1 MSEFTYEL
9 PNEVDFL
16 NMIIR
21 CLRLG
26 REPLDTNIEKA
37 LRGAKCSFHSDGYY
51 NQRVWDQ
58 IDCTLRISVPFDDY
72 VDITKDKIYSDRI
85 GKIANKILPYSTGY
99 FIFVEIA
106 PSMGRES
113 LSDEVSEII
122 TAFPFLNE
130 IHADLKITGTD
141 MAEIY
146 LAIYYIENT
155 FRHFINQIFLK
166 NYGDEYHLSDY
177 VSSQIMREIA
187 KRKEK
192 DEQNRWLNARGD
204 SEIYYIDFKDI
215 STLIISNWDI
225 FSSYFPDQNWI
236 KVKIEEIVLVRN
248 LVAHNSHVSQSGKR
262 VVLTNCENIMNQISG
277 VINNK

>member
-1 MSEFTYEL
+1 MSEFTYAL

-21 CLRLG
+21 CLQLE
-26 REPLDTNIEKA
+26 REPLDANIAKV
-37 LRGAKCSFHSDGYY
+37 LRGSKCSFHSDGYY
-51 NQRVWDQ
+51 NRRVWNQ
-58 IDCTLRISVPFDDY
+58 IDCILRISVPFDGY
-72 VDITKDKIYSDRI
+72 VYFTDDKTYSDRI
-85 GKIANKILPYSTGY
+85 EKIANKLLPYETGY
-99 FIFVEIA
+99 FLVVEIA
-106 PSMGRES
+106 PSMDRVS

-130 IHADLKITGTD
+130 IHADLKIMGAD

-166 NYGDEYHLSDY
+166 NYGDGYHLSDY
-177 VSSQIMREIA
+177 VSSQIMNEIT
-187 KRKEK
+187 KRKAK
-192 DEQNRWLNARGD
+192 DEQNRWLNSRGD
-204 SEIYYIDFKDI
+204 SEIYYLDFKDI
-215 STLIISNWDI
+215 STVITLNWNI

-236 KVKIEEIVLVRN
+236 KVKIEEIALVRN
-248 LVAHNSHVSQSGKR
+248 LMAHNSHVSQSGKR